1 MEEKKKNKSGY
12 TLLEVILSVA
22 LIALLLIPITNI
34 IMASMKTS
42 NKAGIKQEGSG
53 VGQRILEELKTYE
66 NINILTNTPLTLLS
80 GYTLN
85 QVSASTDTAKYT
97 GQIQDG
103 NKRYDVELTV
113 KRSNDFTNYITAT
126 NTAATTKSDDE
137 YTCKITF
144 KKDGAVNKVEITDGN
159 SSQTGTLDTA
169 TKLLLDLE
177 KNGGKVNVT
186 LEDYSD
192 NHFKKSLI
200 YNMEINKIE
209 KINKNAIRVV
219 IEDSFDNNIPII
231 LNNGI
236 SGLKIDI
243 IKGREAKGNITIS
256 SSTKKK
262 IEIATGTSGLTAET
276 VTAKTETF
284 TSRQNIKTNN
294 NTEKMGDM
302 YNITVQ
308 ISNNGEEIFKSEVS
322 NNMEN

>member
-1 MEEKKKNKSGY
+1 MEKKKKNKSGY

-34 IMASMKTS
+34 IMASMKSS

-66 NINILTNTPLTLLS
+66 NINISTNTPITLLS
-80 GYTLN
+80 GYTLT
-85 QVSASTDTAKYT
+85 QQPSTSTDTAKYK

-103 NKRYDVELTV
+103 NKIYDVELTV

-137 YTCKITF
+137 YTCKMIF
-144 KKDGAVNKVEITDGN
+144 KKDGAVNKVEITDGV
-159 SSQTGTLDTA
+159 STETGNLDVA
-169 TKLLLDLE
+169 TKLLLDVE
-177 KNGGKVNVT
+177 KSSGEVKLI

-192 NHFKKSLI
+192 NHFKEALI
-200 YNMEINKIE
+200 YNMKIYNAE
-209 KINKNAIRVV
+209 KINKKAIRVV
-219 IEDSFDNNIPII
+219 IEDSFEKNIPII

-236 SGLKIDI
+236 PGLKFDI
-243 IKGREAKGNITIS
+243 IRSKEAKGNITIS
-256 SSTKKK
+256 SSTNKKV
-262 IEIATGTSGLTAET
+262 EIATGELTAST
-276 VTAKTETF
+276 VTAKVETF

-322 NNMEN
+322 NNMGN